1 MPTAPKKKSASKAK
15 SAPPTKPAP
24 KTKPKAQAK
33 PARPAA
39 AAKAPPPDATA
50 SAAPRPAP
58 VAYPLPHFAPDELS
72 STAPFPSAG
81 LIQSIHNPHASE
93 DTPTDVFRTLIQRH
107 LVSTLA
113 RHPGSAT
120 PRDWWVAT
128 ALAVR
133 DTIHERMIATQAVHN
148 AQNVRRI
155 YYFSLEY
162 LMGRLFGNNLLATGL
177 LDTAKVALES
187 LGQDFDRIRESEVD
201 MGLGNGGLGRLAACF
216 LDSLA
221 TLDYPALGYGIYYEF
236 GLFKQAFQHGNQV
249 EAPDNWIIFGSPW
262 EVVRPEYTQEVRIF
276 GRVENV
282 FDDRGN
288 YRPRWVGT
296 KTILGVPHDIP
307 IAGFGT
313 KTVNLLRLWASK
325 STEDFDLAAFNSG
338 GYVEAVREKAVGETV
353 SKVLY
358 PNDKTENGKELRLV
372 QQYFF
377 VACSL
382 RDLIRR
388 HFRSPGN
395 GWANFSDKVAVQLN
409 DTHPAIAVVELM
421 RILTDE
427 EHLVWDDA
435 WAIVSKTFAYTN
447 HTLLPEAL
455 EKWGVGLFERVL
467 PRHLQLIYDINT
479 HLMVAV
485 EAKWPGDNDKKRICS
500 LIEENGHKMVRMANL
515 AVAGSH
521 AVNGVAALHTALLK
535 KDLFP
540 EFDALYPGKFQ
551 NKTNGITPRR
561 WLLKSNLRLSSLI
574 TQKLGGEAW
583 VRDLDLLRGLEAF
596 ADDPA
601 FQREFMSIK
610 RANKVELAAIIQE
623 QCGVEVS
630 PDALFDVQIKR
641 LHEYKR
647 QHLNLLH
654 ILALYRRLLQNPTLD
669 LVPRVFVFGAKAAPG
684 YDLAKNIIR
693 AINVIGAHI
702 NADARIGGKLKV
714 VFLPN
719 YRVSL
724 AEKIIPAADLSEQ
737 ISTAGKEAS
746 GTGNMKLMANGSL
759 TIGTLDGANV
769 EIREEVGDDNIFIF
783 GLTVDEVEALWAKGY
798 KPWDYYHADEE
809 LRAVVDWL
817 GSDYF
822 TPGEQGAF
830 SHVHGSLLH
839 GGDPYLLLA
848 DFRSYSEAQAR
859 VDAAYRDQSKWA
871 KMAILNTARVGKF
884 SSDRT
889 IREYARQ
896 IWNLTPVPV
905 P

>member
-1 MPTAPKKKSASKAK
+1 MSKAPLK
-15 SAPPTKPAP
+15 KPVSKAPAVASAQPSVP
-24 KTKPKAQAK
+24 
-33 PARPAA
+33 PAA
-39 AAKAPPPDATA
+39 DI
-50 SAAPRPAP
+50 
-58 VAYPLPHFAPDELS
+58 LS
-72 STAPFPSAG
+72 STAPFSATDV
-81 LIQSIHNPHASE
+81 IHSIHNPHASA
-93 DTPTDVFRTLIQRH
+93 DKPVDVFRSLIQRH

-113 RHPGSAT
+113 RHPASAT
-120 PRDWWVAT
+120 HRDWWVAT

-133 DTIHERMIATQAVHN
+133 DTIHERMIATQGVHN
-148 AQNVRRI
+148 AQNARRI

-162 LMGRLFGNNLLATGL
+162 LMGRLFGNNLIATNL
-177 LDTAKVALES
+177 LETAETALKS
-187 LGQDFDRIRESEVD
+187 LGQDFDKIRDSEVD

-236 GLFKQAFQHGNQV
+236 GLFKQEFQNGNQI
-249 EAPDNWIIFGSPW
+249 EHPDNWIIFGSPW
-262 EVVRPEYTQEVRIF
+262 EIVRPEYTQEVRIF

-307 IAGFGT
+307 VAGYGT
-313 KTVNLLRLWASK
+313 QTVNLLRLWASK
-325 STEDFDLAAFNSG
+325 ATEDFDLNAFNSG
-338 GYVEAVREKAVGETV
+338 GYVDAVREKAVGETV

-395 GWANFSDKVAVQLN
+395 SWANFADKVAVQLN

-421 RILTDE
+421 RLLIDE
-427 EHLVWDDA
+427 ENMAWDDA
-435 WAIVSKTFAYTN
+435 WAVTSKTFAYTN

-455 EKWGVGLFERVL
+455 EKWSVGLFERVL
-467 PRHLQLIYDINT
+467 PRHLQLIYDLNT
-479 HLMVAV
+479 RVMATV
-485 EAKWPGDNDKKRICS
+485 EAKWPGDNEKKRICS
-500 LIEENGHKMVRMANL
+500 LIEEAGHKMVRMANL
-515 AVAGSH
+515 AVVGSH
-521 AVNGVAALHTALLK
+521 TVNGVAALHTVLLK

-540 EFDALYPGKFQ
+540 EFDSLYPGKFQ

-561 WLLKSNLRLSSLI
+561 WLLKSNPRLSSLI
-574 TQKLGGEAW
+574 TQKLGSEAW
-583 VRDLDLLRGLEAF
+583 ARDLALLRGLEKF
-596 ADDPA
+596 ADDA
-601 FQREFMSIK
+601 ACQREFMAIK
-610 RANKVELAAIIQE
+610 RANKVELAAVIKE

-654 ILALYRRLLQNPTLD
+654 ILALYRRLLQNPSLD
-669 LVPRVFVFGAKAAPG
+669 IVPRVFIFAAKAAPG

-693 AINVIGAHI
+693 AINVIGARI
-702 NADARIGGKLKV
+702 NADTRIGGKIKV
-714 VFLPN
+714 AFLPN

-746 GTGNMKLMANGSL
+746 GTGNMKLSLNGAL

-769 EIREEVGDDNIFIF
+769 EIGEEVGADNIFIF
-783 GLTVDEVEALWAKGY
+783 GLTVEEVEALWAKGY
-798 KPWDYYHADEE
+798 NPWDIYHADDE

-830 SHVHGSLLH
+830 GHVHGSLLR

-848 DFRSYSEAQAR
+848 DFRSYSDAQAR

-871 KMAILNTARVGKF
+871 KMAILNTARMGKF

-889 IREYARQ
+889 IREYAEQ
-896 IWNLTPVPV
+896 IWKLNPVAV
-905 P
+905 K

>member
-1 MPTAPKKKSASKAK
+1 MPSDARK
-15 SAPPTKPAP
+15 KPA
-24 KTKPKAQAK
+24 QV
-33 PARPAA
+33 PANAGRAHLDAPAEIMR
-39 AAKAPPPDATA
+39 
-50 SAAPRPAP
+50 S
-58 VAYPLPHFAPDELS
+58 
-72 STAPFPSAG
+72 
-81 LIQSIHNPHASE
+81 
-93 DTPTDVFRTLIQRH
+93 LIQRH
-107 LVSTLA
+107 LISTLA
-113 RHPGSAT
+113 RDTGSAR

-133 DTIHERMIATQAVHN
+133 DTIHERMIATQGVHN

-162 LMGRLFGNNLLATGL
+162 LIGRLFGNNLLATGL
-177 LDTAKVALES
+177 FDTAKTALES
-187 LGQDFDRIRESEVD
+187 LGQDFEEIRESEMD

-216 LDSLA
+216 LDSLS

-236 GLFKQAFQHGNQV
+236 GLFKQEFVKGAQI
-249 EAPDNWIIFGSPW
+249 ELPDNWIRFGDPW
-262 EVVRPEYTQEVRIF
+262 EVVRPEYAQKVQLY
-276 GRVENV
+276 GRVENE

-296 KTILGVPHDIP
+296 KTVLGVPHDIP
-307 IAGFGT
+307 IAGYGT
-313 KTVNLLRLWASK
+313 NTVNLLRLWASK
-325 STEDFDLAAFNSG
+325 SDEGFDLAAFNAG
-338 GYVEAVREKAVGETV
+338 GYVGAVQEKAIGDSV

-358 PNDKTENGKELRLV
+358 PNDKTESGKELRLV

-382 RDLIRR
+382 RDIIRR
-388 HFRSPGN
+388 HFRTPGN
-395 GWANFSDKVAVQLN
+395 SWQNFADKVAVQLN
-409 DTHPAIAVVELM
+409 DTHPAVAIVELM
-421 RILTDE
+421 RILVDE
-427 EHLVWDDA
+427 ENMTWAEA
-435 WAIVSKTFAYTN
+435 WGIANATFAYTN

-467 PRHLQLIYDINT
+467 PRHLQLIFDINT
-479 HLMVAV
+479 HLLLAV
-485 EAKWPGDNDKKRICS
+485 EAKWPGDNDKKRVCS
-500 LIEENGHKMVRMANL
+500 LIEENGGKLVRMANL

-521 AVNGVAALHTALLK
+521 TVNGVAALHTALLK
-535 KDLFP
+535 KNLFP

-561 WLLKSNLRLSSLI
+561 WLLKANPRLAALI
-574 TQKLGGEAW
+574 TRQLGSEAW
-583 VRDLDLLRGLEAF
+583 ARDLDLLRGLEKV
-596 ADDPA
+596 ADDA
-601 FQREFMSIK
+601 GFQREFMAIK
-610 RANKVELAAIIQE
+610 RANKVELAGIIKA
-623 QCGVEVS
+623 QCGVDVS

-654 ILALYRRLLQNPTLD
+654 IIALYRRLLQNPNLD
-669 LVPRVFVFGAKAAPG
+669 VVPRVFIFGAKAAPG

-693 AINVIGAHI
+693 AINLIGERI
-702 NADARIGGKLKV
+702 NSDPRINGKLKV
-714 VFLPN
+714 AFLPN

-746 GTGNMKLMANGSL
+746 GTGNMKLALNGAL

-769 EIREEVGDDNIFIF
+769 EIGAEVGDDNIFIF
-783 GLTVDEVEALWAKGY
+783 GLTVNEVEARRAAGY
-798 KPWDYYHADEE
+798 HPVEIYRADEE
-809 LRAVVDWL
+809 LRTVVDWL

-822 TPGEQGAF
+822 SPGEHEAF
-830 SHVHGSLLH
+830 ALTHDSLLR
-839 GGDPYLLLA
+839 GGDPFMVLA
-848 DFRSYSEAQAR
+848 DFRAYSDAHLR
-859 VDAAYRDQSKWA
+859 VDAAYRDPAKWA

-889 IREYARQ
+889 IREYAEQ
-896 IWNLTPVPV
+896 IWHLPAVPV

>member
-1 MPTAPKKKSASKAK
+1 MSA
-15 SAPPTKPAP
+15 TK
-24 KTKPKAQAK
+24 
-33 PARPAA
+33 
-39 AAKAPPPDATA
+39 AAKKA
-50 SAAPRPAP
+50 SSPAKDS
-58 VAYPLPHFAPDELS
+58 PDEILRS
-72 STAPFPSAG
+72 
-81 LIQSIHNPHASE
+81 LIK
-93 DTPTDVFRTLIQRH
+93 RH
-107 LVSTLA
+107 LISTLA
-113 RHPGSAT
+113 RHAGSAT

-148 AQNVRRI
+148 AENVRRI

-177 LDTAKVALES
+177 LDSAREALES
-187 LGQDFDRIRESEVD
+187 LGQDFEKIRESEGD

-236 GLFKQAFQHGNQV
+236 GLFRQSFANGNQV
-249 EAPDNWIIFGSPW
+249 EHPDNWMIFGSPW
-262 EVVRPEYTQEVRIF
+262 EVVRPEFTQEVRYF

-288 YRPRWVGT
+288 YRPRWVDT
-296 KTILGVPHDIP
+296 KTIIGVPHDIP

-313 KTVNLLRLWASK
+313 GTVNLLRLWASK
-325 STEDFDLAAFNSG
+325 SSEDFDLAAFNRG
-338 GYVEAVREKAVGETV
+338 GYVEAVREKAIGETV

-358 PNDKTENGKELRLV
+358 PNDKTENGKELRLM

-382 RDLIRR
+382 RDIIRR
-388 HFRSPGN
+388 HFRNPANS
-395 GWANFSDKVAVQLN
+395 WENFSAKVAVQLN
-409 DTHPAIAVVELM
+409 DTHPAIAIVELM
-421 RILTDE
+421 RILLDDE
-427 EHLVWDDA
+427 SMEWDAA
-435 WAIVSKTFAYTN
+435 WAIVSRTFAYTN

-455 EKWGVGLFERVL
+455 EKWSVGLFEKVL
-467 PRHLQLIYDINT
+467 PRHLQIIYAINERLM
-479 HLMVAV
+479 HLV
-485 EAKWPGDNDKKRICS
+485 EAKWPGDNAKKAICS
-500 LIEENGHKMVRMANL
+500 LIEENGHKQVRMANL
-515 AVAGSH
+515 SVAGSH

-535 KDLFP
+535 QDLFP
-540 EFDALYPGKFQ
+540 EFDALFPGKFQ

-561 WLLKSNLRLSSLI
+561 WLLKANPRLSALI
-574 TQKLGGEAW
+574 TKRLGSEAW
-583 VRDLDLLRGLEAF
+583 VRDLDLLKGLEKA
-596 ADDPA
+596 ANDPA
-601 FQREFMSIK
+601 FQKEFMAIK
-610 RANKVELAAIIQE
+610 RANKVDLAAVIKAE
-623 QCGVEVS
+623 CGVLVS

-654 ILALYRRLLQNPTLD
+654 ILALYRRLLQNPGLD
-669 LVPRVFVFGAKAAPG
+669 IVPRVFVFGAKAAPG

-702 NADARIGGKLKV
+702 NADARIGDKLKV

-746 GTGNMKLMANGSL
+746 GTGNMKLSLNGAL

-769 EIREEVGDDNIFIF
+769 EIGEEVGEPNIFIF
-783 GLTVDEVEALWAKGY
+783 GLTVEEVAALWAKGY
-798 KPWDYYHADEE
+798 NPWDRYHADEE
-809 LRAVVDWL
+809 LRAVIDWI

-830 SHVHGSLLH
+830 GALHHSLLA

-848 DFRSYSEAQAR
+848 DFRSYSDAQAR
-859 VDAAYRDQSKWA
+859 VDAAYRDQKHWA
-871 KMAILNTARVGKF
+871 KMAILNTARMGKF

-889 IREYARQ
+889 IREYARD
-896 IWNLTPVPV
+896 IWKLKPVKV
-905 P
+905 